1 MSCKHKTLEIIT
13 DELVMAKEPKWT
25 FKLVVYNKLKMPW
38 QNENFPRQTTVYTK
52 HNMKN
57 K

>member
-25 FKLVVYNKLKMPW
+25 FKLVSL
-38 QNENFPRQTTVYTK
+38 
-52 HNMKN
+52 
-57 K
+57 

>member
-25 FKLVVYNKLKMPW
+25 FKVVSL
-38 QNENFPRQTTVYTK
+38 
-52 HNMKN
+52 
-57 K
+57 